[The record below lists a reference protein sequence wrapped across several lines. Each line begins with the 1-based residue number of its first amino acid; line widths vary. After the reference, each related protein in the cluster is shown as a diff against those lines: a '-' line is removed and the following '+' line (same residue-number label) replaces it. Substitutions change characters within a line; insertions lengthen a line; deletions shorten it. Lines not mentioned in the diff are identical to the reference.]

1 MTAQWLAALH
11 ARCFSDAPRP
21 WSVAEFTDFLASN
34 LDHVL
39 HGPDA
44 LGVVRVVG
52 DEAELLTICV
62 DPDAQGA
69 GRGRAMLN
77 RLIAE
82 AQARGAAAMF
92 LEVAADNA
100 AALALYN
107 AAGFVQTGRRAGY
120 YRRGGGVVDAL
131 VMVRALPLQQG

>member
-1 MTAQWLAALH
+1 MTAQRLAALH
-11 ARCFSDAPRP
+11 ARCFSDGPRP
-21 WSVAEFTDFLASN
+21 WSVTEFADFLASD

-39 HGPDA
+39 HGPDT

-62 DPDAQGA
+62 DPRAQGA